1 MTMATKA
8 NKNGIK
14 KAATLLISL
23 GPDISSTI
31 LKTLPDYMIQKI
43 TYEIANINYV
53 EPYEREKVIDEFLD
67 MASARQ
73 YVLDGGIEYAKNL
86 LNKALGAQ
94 RAKEVMD
101 VLNQLKSSE
110 KPFSIARKADPRQ
123 LTNLL
128 LNEHPQTVALIMC
141 YLQPDKAAMVLSQ
154 FPSELQT
161 DIAERLGT
169 ISSTSPTVIRRIE
182 AIMEDKLSSIVDND
196 TENIGGVKALVEILN
211 SVDRGTERNIIS
223 NLEETQPELAETIK
237 LSLFIFEDIVN
248 LDRGSIQRTLRE
260 VSNEDLALALKGS
273 SEQVANAVF
282 GNMSKRAADLLKEDI
297 QFMGPVRLSTV
308 EEAQQRIV
316 GIIRRLDEAGE
327 IVIGRGDQD
336 AVVV

>member
-1 MTMATKA
+1 MTMKT

-14 KAATLLISL
+14 KAATLLIAL
-23 GPDISSTI
+23 GPDTSSHI
-31 LKTLPDYMIQKI
+31 LKILPDYMIQKI

-73 YVLDGGIEYAKNL
+73 YVLDGGIDYAKNL

-101 VLNQLKSSE
+101 VLNQLKQSE

-154 FPSELQT
+154 FPSEMQT
-161 DIAERLGT
+161 DVAERLGT
-169 ISSTSPTVIRRIE
+169 ITSTSPTIIQRIE
-182 AIMEDKLSSIVDND
+182 RIMEDKFSSIIDSD
-196 TENIGGVKALVEILN
+196 SENVGGVKALVEILN

-237 LSLFIFEDIVN
+237 SSLFIFEDIVN

-273 SEQVANAVF
+273 SEQVASAVF
-282 GNMSKRAADLLKEDI
+282 GNMSKRAADLLREDI

>member
-1 MTMATKA
+1 MKTK
-8 NKNGIK
+8 NNGIK
-14 KAATLLISL
+14 KAAVLLIAL
-23 GPDISSTI
+23 GPETSSQI
-31 LKTLPDYMIQKI
+31 LKLLPDYLIQKV

-53 EPYEREKVIDEFLD
+53 EPYERDKVIDDFLD

-73 YVLDGGIEYAKNL
+73 YVLDGGLDYAKNL
-86 LNKALGAQ
+86 LNKALGTQ
-94 RAKEVMD
+94 RAKEVID
-101 VLNQLKSSE
+101 ILNQIKQSE

-128 LNEHPQTVALIMC
+128 LNEHPQTIALIMC
-141 YLQPDKAAMVLSQ
+141 YMQPEKAALILSQ
-154 FPSELQT
+154 FPFELQT

-169 ISSTSPTVIRRIE
+169 INRTSPVVISRIE
-182 AIMEDKLSSIVDND
+182 KIMEEKFSSLIDND
-196 TENIGGVKALVEILN
+196 TETVGGVKTLVDILN

-237 LSLFIFEDIVN
+237 SSLFIFEDIVN
-248 LDRGSIQRTLRE
+248 LDKGSIQRTLRE

-273 SEQVANAVF
+273 SEQVASVVF

-308 EEAQQRIV
+308 EEAQHKIV

-336 AVVV
+336 AVVI